1 VTVCT
6 LITANDPATY
16 ANCTLTLDTIR
27 VGFPTAKIDVLI
39 NSRPFNFQETVRR
52 AHEIGCRVISC
63 RTDPEPIHHADWIR
77 QRVLHASEAP
87 TVIVDPDMIFWENCE
102 GFTFPGSIAG
112 AYVPDHWNHWSDCA
126 YRSRLH
132 TSFLWINDPKALLAA
147 IPRGSEPYLP
157 FDPFHPVTTFDFG
170 RATFYDTLAILCHAL
185 PKKEVCLFG
194 EEHMNCYDH
203 INSASFYK
211 QMLVKFEEPKRSE
224 FARIHELAR
233 TNPKELRGLWRQ
245 TARYYAEQH
254 IELIKRLPTTGW
266 DADEAQKISRGLTR

>member
-1 VTVCT
+1 MTVCT

-27 VGFPTAKIDVLI
+27 VGFPTAELVVW
-39 NSRPFNFQETVRR
+39 FNDGTAPDAVRCKKLGAR
-52 AHEIGCRVISC
+52 AFASNRVDN
-63 RTDPEPIHHADWIR
+63 RIHHAKWI
-77 QRVLHASEAP
+77 QTMLEMPPPGHTGPLV
-87 TVIVDPDMIFWENCE
+87 VVDPDMMFWENCE